1 MVCFLVQDT
10 TVETQI
16 GNDITNIEVVR
27 WQLKSQFDR
36 DVVTHYDVQVV
47 SFKLVHLQIM

>member
-1 MVCFLVQDT
+1 MVTLILQDT
-10 TVETQI
+10 AIETQI

-36 DVVTHYDVQVV
+36 DVVTHYDVQVILDIL
-47 SFKLVHLQIM
+47 KQ